1 MCAQESGGGPR
12 PGKDLCQLCLGLE
25 VPIGHLPEVQ
35 LVEFTPGK
43 VFHRPDPVPRLPIW
57 PQYRHDHRHTGQ
69 STLNGPAQ
77 QPALLWSFDQGFS
90 SSGRSLSVPV
100 VGADGTVYVAAGKAL
115 SPNSTVDVYALDG
128 NSGLVKWS
136 RRIAQP
142 GTVASYRPQVALG
155 PEGTVYANG
164 ADNGGLAAFEPDGTL
179 KWTFRRPGRRLA
191 NPVPAPD
198 GRVYAM
204 SRGEGVVALDQNGQ
218 ELWAAPFVSG
228 DIALTVVLDITRVA
242 ARDDGTVIVTGD
254 QIWALAPDGQV
265 LWTSPLQ
272 EDPFDPPAIGD
283 DGRVLVWQGP
293 AAVVFDGTGGVA
305 GSWPTPG
312 FYTLSR
318 TGVTYVSTAWMLT
331 AVDPM
336 GTVLWSRTIAGLN
349 GPAMT
354 TTAIGNDGTVYIAF
368 RPYGSPVWS
377 CARWIRH
384 RAATCGR

>member
-1 MCAQESGGGPR
+1 MSSPQARS
-12 PGKDLCQLCLGLE
+12 
-25 VPIGHLPEVQ
+25 
-35 LVEFTPGK
+35 FT
-43 VFHRPDPVPRLPIW
+43 DPTRYQRLPIW

-354 TTAIGNDGTVYIAF
+354 TTAIGNDGTGAHRLQAVRFPGPGAARVGSGIGQ
-368 RPYGSPVWS
+368 RPVVDEYPGRAQPSSEQPRDWRRRVA
-377 CARWIRH
+377 ARR
-384 RAATCGR
+384 G